1 MNSIGTLQSGEKK
14 HVVIIGGGF
23 AGITAAKRLEK
34 HLDSGWEI
42 YLLSNEN
49 YLTFNPLLP
58 EVVGASILPGNVVA
72 PLRQMAKRTRFRM
85 VEVTSVDPV
94 AKTAYYSG
102 REDGQLH
109 YDELVLACGQAASL
123 GIIEGMTE
131 FGLPLKTVGDAL
143 YMRNRIVSRLEQA
156 TIEPDEKRRAWLT
169 RFVVVGGGF
178 SGVEVAGELADFL
191 FSAQR
196 YYKNVSIEN
205 CQVILLHDGDHLLPE
220 LPRSLG
226 ETTQRNFE
234 KRGLDARLNTRAAS
248 VDAEGV
254 TLSDATRIETGTV
267 ICTIGTVPQNFTKT
281 LDLPKER
288 GRFLT
293 HPDLSVKGS
302 DGVWAVGDCALI
314 PNAYNDTLCPPTS
327 QFAEREAR
335 CLADNIIARVSGKE
349 TRAFSYRPRGQ
360 LASIGHTKAVAHIY
374 GIRLSGFIAWLL
386 WRGLYL
392 MKIPTLARKARL
404 YLEWSWS
411 MFFPPDIAHLSF
423 VRTTDREKKEPGHG
437 TGGEGGIRTREGY

>member
-1 MNSIGTLQSGEKK
+1 MSSIGTLQSGEMK
-14 HVVIIGGGF
+14 HVVVIGGGF
-23 AGITAAKRLEK
+23 AGIEVAKRLEK
-34 HLDSGWEI
+34 RLDCNWEI

-58 EVVGASILPGNVVA
+58 EVVGASISPGNVVA

-85 VEVTSVDPV
+85 VEVTSVDPLS
-94 AKTAYYSG
+94 KTVFYSG
-102 REDGQLH
+102 RNEGQLH

-123 GIIEGMTE
+123 KIIDGMAE

-143 YMRNRIVSRLEQA
+143 YMRNRILSRLEQA
-156 TIEPDEKRRAWLT
+156 TIEPDESKRAWLT

-196 YYKNVSIEN
+196 YYKNVTIEN

-226 ETTQRNFE
+226 EATQKNFK

-248 VDAEGV
+248 VDGEAV
-254 TLSDATRIETGTV
+254 TLTDGSRIEAGTV
-267 ICTIGTVPQNFTKT
+267 ICTIGTVPQIFTTT

-293 HPDLSVKGS
+293 NADLSVK
-302 DGVWAVGDCALI
+302 DTEGVWAVGDCALI
-314 PNAYNDTLCPPTS
+314 PNAHDNAFCPPTA

-335 CLADNIIARVSGKE
+335 CLADNLVARINGKE
-349 TRAFSYRPRGQ
+349 TRAFSYHPQGQ

-374 GIRLSGFIAWLL
+374 GIRISGFIAWLL

-404 YLEWSWS
+404 YLEWTWA

-423 VRTTDREKKEPGHG
+423 VRTTDRRIHREEP
-437 TGGEGGIRTREGY
+437 ERK